1 MTKLRQCKILKV
13 IAGVNCDINSFSL
26 CLSDDP
32 TQVGKGF
39 AVITVLDIND
49 NPPVFAIEYETLLCE
64 NAAPGQVRN

>member
-1 MTKLRQCKILKV
+1 M
-13 IAGVNCDINSFSL
+13 NYFSL

-64 NAAPGQVRN
+64 NASPGQVRN